1 VDPRSGLDVMA
12 KFAVRSLVTT
22 RLLSFVEVKV
32 KVKVMFSCL
41 TKHQVAKAYGRL
53 EA

>member
-1 VDPRSGLDVMA
+1 MDPISGLDVMA
-12 KFAVRSLVTT
+12 KFAVRSLVTI

-32 KVKVMFSCL
+32 KLSCL

-53 EA
+53 ET